1 MHYENGNAKTCTYAN
16 HMSSQCIKL
25 YIIFQRNSCI
35 LSERTP

>member
-1 MHYENGNAKTCTYAN
+1 MQNENGNAKTRTYAN

-25 YIIFQRNSCI
+25 YHILKNSCI